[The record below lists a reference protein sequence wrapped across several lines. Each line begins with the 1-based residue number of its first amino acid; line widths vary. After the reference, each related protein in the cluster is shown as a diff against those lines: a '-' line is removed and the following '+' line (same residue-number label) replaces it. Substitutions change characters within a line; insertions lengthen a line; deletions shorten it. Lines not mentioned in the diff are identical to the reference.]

1 MGWKTFNDRLAL
13 ITVLII
19 VALWLAHR
27 WLSLPNEVIGA
38 TILQFGL
45 IMQHYFRKAASY
57 TDKKPKATCTL
68 DIHPTQPHIIAVS
81 T

>member
-1 MGWKTFNDRLAL
+1 MGWKTFNERLAL

-45 IMQHYFRKAASY
+45 IMQHYFRKAASH
-57 TDKKPKATCTL
+57 TDNKPKAKSRGEVAS
-68 DIHPTQPHIIAVS
+68 PSQE
-81 T
+81 

>member
-1 MGWKTFNDRLAL
+1 MGWTTFNDRLAL

-27 WLSLPNEVIGA
+27 WINLPSEVIGA

-45 IMQHYFRKAASY
+45 IMQHYYRKAASS
-57 TDKKPKATCTL
+57 TDKESQTKK
-68 DIHPTQPHIIAVS
+68 
-81 T
+81 

>member
-27 WLSLPNEVIGA
+27 WINLPSEVIGA

-45 IMQHYFRKAASY
+45 IMQHYFRKAASS
-57 TDKKPKATCTL
+57 TDKESQSKK
-68 DIHPTQPHIIAVS
+68 
-81 T
+81 